1 MNKAIATIPLS
12 SIAAMELHVS
22 HCRET
27 LAEAAAAARK
37 KRPDCKVYAINGGM
51 WNPDGSPC
59 PLLKADGQL
68 LSKAPWSAYGYGWDS
83 GPDIRLTADHGA
95 VRNFVAT
102 TCLIGP
108 GGPVD
113 KPSYAPAQGGRR
125 GRTAMGIAGDKLVLY
140 CTQDGSSADR
150 TPEEL
155 RDELWSMGCRSAVM
169 LDSGGSSQCD
179 FDGQTIKASRK
190 CHNYIIVYTKKEGG
204 KMPDKTK
211 TVCLDPGHG
220 PGCVNGSP
228 DGSYKEYEFAW
239 DMGQRVR
246 SLLEASGVKV
256 VMTKTESEYPT
267 LTDRANVSNR
277 AGADLFLSLHSNA
290 TGAKGWSVTR
300 GLIVYTSMA
309 GASAGRNIAA
319 NCVIKRMREA
329 GVVVQG
335 SGLQHNK
342 SYTVLTKTSAPAMI
356 VEYGFHTNAED
367 VRLLKSDAHRD
378 KLATATAKGV
388 CDYLGVEWETGSG
401 LDAVVD
407 TLTAAGIITSPDYWK
422 AGNYSTANVQAL
434 IRAMANYIRK
444 DNAL

>member
-1 MNKAIATIPLS
+1 MRKKIAYIPLS
-12 SIAAMELHVS
+12 SIEKMEIRITN
-22 HCRET
+22 CRKSLSQVKQET
-27 LAEAAAAARK
+27 DADYIL
-37 KRPDCKVYAINGGM
+37 NGGM

-59 PLLKADGQL
+59 PLLKADGAM

-108 GGPVD
+108 TGPVA
-113 KPSYAPAQGGRR
+113 KPSYAAAQGGRR
-125 GRTAMGIAGDKLVLY
+125 GRTAIGVAGDKLVLY
-140 CTQDGSSADR
+140 CTQDGSSAAR

-228 DGSYKEYEFAW
+228 DGSYREYEFAW

-246 SLLEASGVKV
+246 RLLESRGVKV
-256 VMTKTESEYPT
+256 VMTKTESEYPR
-267 LTDRANVSNR
+267 LTTRANVSNR
-277 AGADLFLSLHSNA
+277 AGADLFLSLHSNS
-290 TGAKGWSVTR
+290 TVSKGWSVTR

-342 SYTVLTKTSAPAMI
+342 SYTVLAKTNAPAMI
-356 VEYGFHTNAED
+356 VEYGFHTNKED
-367 VRLLKSDAHRD
+367 VRLLKDDAHRD

-388 CDYLGVEWETGSG
+388 CDYLGVKWETGSG
-401 LDAVVD
+401 LEADVD

-422 AGNYSTANVQAL
+422 AGNYSAANVQAL

>member
-1 MNKAIATIPLS
+1 M
-12 SIAAMELHVS
+12 
-22 HCRET
+22 
-27 LAEAAAAARK
+27 AERK
-37 KRPDCKVYAINGGM
+37 I
-51 WNPDGSPC
+51 
-59 PLLKADGQL
+59 
-68 LSKAPWSAYGYGWDS
+68 
-83 GPDIRLTADHGA
+83 
-95 VRNFVAT
+95 
-102 TCLIGP
+102 
-108 GGPVD
+108 
-113 KPSYAPAQGGRR
+113 
-125 GRTAMGIAGDKLVLY
+125 
-140 CTQDGSSADR
+140 
-150 TPEEL
+150 
-155 RDELWSMGCRSAVM
+155 
-169 LDSGGSSQCD
+169 
-179 FDGQTIKASRK
+179 
-190 CHNYIIVYTKKEGG
+190 
-204 KMPDKTK
+204 
-211 TVCLDPGHG
+211 VCLDPGHG

-228 DGSYKEYEFAW
+228 DGSYREYEFAW

-246 SLLEASGVKV
+246 RLLEQRGVKV
-256 VMTKTESEYPT
+256 VMTKTESEYPS
-267 LTDRANVSNR
+267 LTTRANVSNR

-342 SYTVLTKTSAPAMI
+342 SYTVLAKTNAPAMI

-401 LDAVVD
+401 LDADVD
-407 TLTAAGIITSPDYWK
+407 ALASAGIITSPDYWK
-422 AGNYSTANVQAL
+422 AGNYSAANVQAL

>member
-1 MNKAIATIPLS
+1 MRKKIAYIPLS
-12 SIAAMELHVS
+12 SIEKLEIRITN
-22 HCRET
+22 CRKSLSQVKQET
-27 LAEAAAAARK
+27 DADYIL
-37 KRPDCKVYAINGGM
+37 NGGM

-59 PLLKADGQL
+59 PLLKADGKL

-108 GGPVD
+108 TGPVA

-125 GRTAMGIAGDKLVLY
+125 GRTAIGMAGDKLVLY
-140 CTQDGSSADR
+140 CTQDGSSAAR

-179 FDGQTIKASRK
+179 FDGQTITASRK

-228 DGSYKEYEFAW
+228 DGSYREYEFAW

-246 SLLEASGVKV
+246 RLLEARGVKV
-256 VMTKTESEYPT
+256 IMTKTESEYPS
-267 LTDRANVSNR
+267 LTTRANVSNR

-335 SGLQHNK
+335 GGLQHNK
-342 SYTVLTKTSAPAMI
+342 SYTVLAKTNAPAMI

-401 LDAVVD
+401 LDADVD
-407 TLTAAGIITSPDYWK
+407 ALASAGIITSPDYWK
-422 AGNYSTANVQAL
+422 AGNYSAANVQAL
-434 IRAMANYIRK
+434 IRAMAGHIMK
-444 DNAL
+444 GE

>member
-1 MNKAIATIPLS
+1 MRKKIAYIPLS
-12 SIAAMELHVS
+12 SIEKLEIRITN
-22 HCRET
+22 CRKSLSQVKQET
-27 LAEAAAAARK
+27 DADYIL
-37 KRPDCKVYAINGGM
+37 NGGM

-59 PLLKADGQL
+59 PLLKADGKL

-83 GPDIRLTADHGA
+83 GPDIRLTADHGS

-108 GGPVD
+108 GGPIA

-125 GRTAMGIAGDKLVLY
+125 GRTAIGMAGDKLVLY
-140 CTQDGSSADR
+140 CTQDGSSAAR

-155 RDELWSMGCRSAVM
+155 RDELWTMGCRSAVM

-204 KMPDKTK
+204 KMPDKEK

-228 DGSYKEYEFAW
+228 DGSYREYEFAW

-246 SLLEASGVKV
+246 RLLEQRGVKV
-256 VMTKTESEYPT
+256 VMTKTESEYPR
-267 LTDRANVSNR
+267 LTTRANVSNR
-277 AGADLFLSLHSNA
+277 AGADLFLSLHSNS
-290 TGAKGWSVTR
+290 TVSKGWSVTR

-342 SYTVLTKTSAPAMI
+342 SYTVLAKTNAPAMI
-356 VEYGFHTNAED
+356 VEYGFHTSKED
-367 VRLLKSDAHRD
+367 VRLLKDDAHRD

-388 CDYLGVEWETGSG
+388 CDYLGVKWETGSG
-401 LDAVVD
+401 LDADVD
-407 TLTAAGIITSPDYWK
+407 TLASAGIITSPDYWK
-422 AGNYSTANVQAL
+422 AGNYSAANVQAL
-434 IRAMANYIRK
+434 IRAMAGHIMK
-444 DNAL
+444 GG

>member
-1 MNKAIATIPLS
+1 MIKKIAYIQLS
-12 SIAAMELHVS
+12 SIEKMEILITN
-22 HCRET
+22 CRKSLSRVKQET
-27 LAEAAAAARK
+27 DA
-37 KRPDCKVYAINGGM
+37 DYIINGGM

-59 PLLKADGQL
+59 PLLKADGKL

-108 GGPVD
+108 TGPVA
-113 KPSYAPAQGGRR
+113 KPSYAAAQGGRR

-140 CTQDGSSADR
+140 CTQDGSSASR

-228 DGSYKEYEFAW
+228 DGSYREYEFAW

-246 SLLEASGVKV
+246 RLLEARGVKV
-256 VMTKTESEYPT
+256 VMTKTESEYPR
-267 LTDRANVSNR
+267 LTTRANVSNR
-277 AGADLFLSLHSNA
+277 AGADLFVSLHSNA

-342 SYTVLTKTSAPAMI
+342 SYTVLDKTNAPAMI
-356 VEYGFHTNAED
+356 VEYGFHTNKED
-367 VRLLKSDAHRD
+367 VRLLKDDAHRD
-378 KLATATAKGV
+378 KLAMATAKGV

-401 LDAVVD
+401 LDADVD
-407 TLTAAGIITSPDYWK
+407 TLAAAGIITSPDYWK
-422 AGNYSTANVQAL
+422 AGNYSAQNVQAL
-434 IRAMANYIRK
+434 IRAMAGHIMK
-444 DNAL
+444 GE

>member
-1 MNKAIATIPLS
+1 MKAVIPLS

-22 HCRET
+22 RCRET
-27 LAEAAAAARK
+27 LAQAAAEARK
-37 KRPDCKVYAINGGM
+37 KRPDCRVYAVNGGM

-59 PLLKADGQL
+59 PLLKAEGKL
-68 LSKAPWSAYGYGWDS
+68 LSRAPWSAYGCGWDT
-83 GPDIRLTADHGA
+83 GPDIRLTADHSA
-95 VRNFVAT
+95 VRNFIAT

-108 GGPVD
+108 NGPVD
-113 KPSYAPAQGGRR
+113 KPSCAPAQGGRR
-125 GRTAMGIAGDKLVLY
+125 GRTAIGMAGDKLVLY
-140 CTQDGSSADR
+140 CTRDGSSAAR

-155 RDELWSMGCRSAVM
+155 RDELWAMGCRSAVM

-228 DGSYKEYEFAW
+228 DGSYREYEFAW

-246 SLLEASGVKV
+246 RLLEERGVRV
-256 VMTKTESEYPT
+256 VMTRDESGYPT
-267 LTDRANVSNR
+267 LTQRANVSNK
-277 AGADLFLSLHSNA
+277 AGADLFVSLHSNA

-329 GVVVQG
+329 GVAVQG
-335 SGLQHNK
+335 GGLQHAR
-342 SYTVLTKTSAPAMI
+342 YTVLTKTVAPAI
-356 VEYGFHTNAED
+356 ILEYGFHTNAED
-367 VRLLKSDAHRD
+367 VRLLKSGAHRD
-378 KLATATAKGV
+378 KLAEATAKGV

-401 LDAVVD
+401 LSADVDA
-407 TLTAAGIITSPDYWK
+407 LAFAGIIGSPDYWK
-422 AGNYSTANVQAL
+422 AGNYSAANVQAL
-434 IRAMANYIRK
+434 IRAMAGYVRK
-444 DNAL
+444 EDTL

>member
-1 MNKAIATIPLS
+1 MIKKIAYIPLS
-12 SIAAMELHVS
+12 SIEKMEIRITN
-22 HCRET
+22 CRKSLSQVKQET
-27 LAEAAAAARK
+27 DADYIL
-37 KRPDCKVYAINGGM
+37 NGGM

-59 PLLKADGQL
+59 PLLKADGAM

-108 GGPVD
+108 TGQVA
-113 KPSYAPAQGGRR
+113 KPSYAAAQGGRR
-125 GRTAMGIAGDKLVLY
+125 GRTAIGMAGDKLVLY
-140 CTQDGSSADR
+140 CTQDGSSAAR

-179 FDGQTIKASRK
+179 FYGQTITASRK

-228 DGSYKEYEFAW
+228 DGSYREYEFAW

-246 SLLEASGVKV
+246 RLLEARGVKV
-256 VMTKTESEYPT
+256 VMTKTESEYPS
-267 LTDRANVSNR
+267 LTTRADVSNR

-342 SYTVLTKTSAPAMI
+342 SYTVLAKTNAPAMI
-356 VEYGFHTNAED
+356 VEYGFHTNKED
-367 VRLLKSDAHRD
+367 VRLLKDDAHRD
-378 KLATATAKGV
+378 KLATATARGV

-401 LDAVVD
+401 LDADVD
-407 TLTAAGIITSPDYWK
+407 ALASAGIITSPDYWN
-422 AGNYSTANVQAL
+422 AGNYSAANVQAL

>member
-1 MNKAIATIPLS
+1 MRKKIAYIPLS
-12 SIAAMELHVS
+12 SIEKMEIRITN
-22 HCRET
+22 CRKSLSQVKQET
-27 LAEAAAAARK
+27 DADYIL
-37 KRPDCKVYAINGGM
+37 NGGM

-59 PLLKADGQL
+59 PLLKVDGKL

-83 GPDIRLTADHGA
+83 GHDIRITADHGA

-102 TCLIGP
+102 TCIIGP
-108 GGPVD
+108 DGPVA
-113 KPSYAPAQGGRR
+113 KPSYAAAQGGRR
-125 GRTAMGIAGDKLVLY
+125 GRTAIGMAGDKLVLY
-140 CTQDGSSADR
+140 CTQDGSSAAR

-179 FDGQTIKASRK
+179 FDGQTITASRK
-190 CHNYIIVYTKKEGG
+190 CHNYIIVYTKKEGW

-228 DGSYKEYEFAW
+228 DGSYREYEFAW
-239 DMGQRVR
+239 DMGQRVKR
-246 SLLEASGVKV
+246 LLEARGVKV
-256 VMTKTESEYPT
+256 VMTKTESEYPR
-267 LTDRANVSNR
+267 LTTRANVSNR

-342 SYTVLTKTSAPAMI
+342 SYTVLSKTNAPAMI
-356 VEYGFHTNAED
+356 VEYGFHTNKED
-367 VRLLKSDAHRD
+367 VRLLKDDAHRD

-388 CDYLGVEWETGSG
+388 CDYLGVKWETGSG
-401 LDAVVD
+401 LDADVD
-407 TLTAAGIITSPDYWK
+407 ALASAGFITSPDYWK
-422 AGNYSTANVQAL
+422 AGNYSAANVQAL